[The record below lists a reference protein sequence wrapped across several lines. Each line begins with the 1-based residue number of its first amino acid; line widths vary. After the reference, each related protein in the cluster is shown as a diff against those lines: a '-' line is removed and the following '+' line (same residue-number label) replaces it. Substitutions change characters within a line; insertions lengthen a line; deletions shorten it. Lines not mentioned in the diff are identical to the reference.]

1 MDTEAN
7 RATIAAMYA
16 AAQQGD
22 LQGFFAAM
30 APDVV
35 VVEPSFLPYGG
46 TYRGIEG
53 LQTLM
58 GEVTQILDMG
68 ALKVKRVIADGDHV
82 LGFITVPIV
91 GTDSEVELLEYSIM
105 RDGKVSEIRLFF
117 HDLGALQLEGTHV
130 EAAQPAGQ

>member
-7 RATIAAMYA
+7 RATVAAMYA

-22 LQGFFAAM
+22 LERFFAAM
-30 APDVV
+30 APDLVV
-35 VVEPSFLPYGG
+35 IEPSFLPYGG
-46 TYRGIEG
+46 TYRGVEG

-58 GEVTQILDMG
+58 GEVTKILDMG

-82 LGFITVPIV
+82 LGFLTVRIV
-91 GTDSEVELLEYSIM
+91 GTNSEVELLEYSIM

-117 HDLGALQLEGTHV
+117 HDLGVLPLR
-130 EAAQPAGQ
+130 QPIETARRPGQ